1 MNVLV
6 TGATGY
12 MGGLLTP
19 LLLAQGHAVTC
30 LVRDPSRLTGE
41 QWDRV
46 RLVRADALL
55 PETLA
60 GAFHGID
67 IAYYLIHSMTAGEQ
81 GFEERDRC
89 AARNFATAAK
99 AAGVKRMVYL
109 GGLGG
114 HAGKLSPHLQS
125 RQETGEVLRKYGPP
139 VTEFRAAI
147 VVGNGSTS
155 FEIIRFLTERL
166 PLMVCPRWVVTRVQP
181 IAVADVLGYLLAAL
195 DEPCAAGQVIEIG
208 GATVET
214 YSSMMRTYAAVR
226 GLRRRL
232 LRVPVLTPRLSSY
245 WLDLVTPIPPAI
257 SRPLIEGLRSEVVC
271 SGNRAAEV
279 FPGIHPVGYEEAVRQ
294 ALNRGPGKDPP
305 LEAGRK
311 HALVRSQGLI
321 RDIRQT
327 VIHADTASVFA
338 VVEKIGGHRGWLYAN
353 PLWSLR
359 GLIDRAF
366 GGIGMRRGR
375 CDPDAMRSNDVVDFW
390 RIDVVE
396 PGRLIRLRAELKLPG
411 RAWLQFQFTPHSVG
425 TLLRT
430 TAIFE
435 PLGLLGELYWSAL
448 YPVHALIFKGMHRAI
463 ASTVEIR
470 TGRISPKTT

>member
-1 MNVLV
+1 MNILV

-30 LVRDPSRLTGE
+30 LVRDPSRLSGQ

-60 GAFHGID
+60 EAFDGID
-67 IAYYLIHSMTAGEQ
+67 IAYYLIHSMTGGER

-89 AARNFATAAK
+89 AAQNFAAAAK
-99 AAGVKRMVYL
+99 AAGVKRIVYL

-114 HAGKLSPHLQS
+114 HAGKLSSHLQS
-125 RQETGEVLRKYGPP
+125 RQETGEVLRAYGPA
-139 VTEFRAAI
+139 VTEFRAAVI
-147 VVGNGSTS
+147 VGNGSTS
-155 FEIIRFLTERL
+155 FEIIRYLTERL
-166 PLMVCPRWVVTRVQP
+166 PIMVCPRWVVTRVQP
-181 IAVADVLGYLLAAL
+181 IAVADVLAYLLAAL
-195 DEPCAAGQVIEIG
+195 DEPRAAGQVFEIG

-214 YSSMMRTYAAVR
+214 YASMMRTYAAVR

-271 SGNRAAEV
+271 SNNRAPEV

-294 ALNRGPGKDPP
+294 TVNRGPGKDPP
-305 LEAGRK
+305 LEVGQKR
-311 HALVRSQGLI
+311 ALVRSRGLI

-327 VIHADTASVFA
+327 VIQADPASVFA
-338 VVEKIGGHRGWLYAN
+338 IVEKIGGSRGWFYAN
-353 PLWSLR
+353 SLWSLR

-375 CDPDAMRSNDVVDFW
+375 SHPDTLSINDAVDFW
-390 RIDVVE
+390 RVDAVE
-396 PGRLIRLRAELKLPG
+396 PGRLIRLRAEIKLPG
-411 RAWLQFQFTPHSVG
+411 RAWLQFQFTPRGGG

-435 PLGLLGELYWSAL
+435 PLGLLGELYWFVL
-448 YPVHALIFKGMHRAI
+448 YPVHAFILNGMHRAI
-463 ASTVEIR
+463 AAAAEGLKDSR
-470 TGRISPKTT
+470 

>member
-1 MNVLV
+1 M
-6 TGATGY
+6 
-12 MGGLLTP
+12 
-19 LLLAQGHAVTC
+19 VTC
-30 LVRDPSRLTGE
+30 LARDPSRLTGE
-41 QWDRV
+41 QWGRV

-55 PETLA
+55 PETIV
-60 GAFHGID
+60 GAFDGID
-67 IAYYLIHSMTAGEQ
+67 IAYYLIHSMTGGEQ

-89 AARNFATAAK
+89 AARNFAAAAK
-99 AAGVKRMVYL
+99 AAGVKRIVYL

-114 HAGKLSPHLQS
+114 HTGKLSSHLQS
-125 RQETGEVLRKYGPP
+125 RHETGEVLREYGPP

-147 VVGNGSTS
+147 IVGNGSTS
-155 FEIIRFLTERL
+155 FEIIRYLTERL

-181 IAVADVLGYLLAAL
+181 IAVADVLAYLLAAL
-195 DEPCAAGQVIEIG
+195 DEPCAAGQVFEIG

-214 YSSMMRTYAAVR
+214 YASMMRTYAAVR

-271 SGNRAAEV
+271 TNNWAADV

-294 ALNRGPGKDPP
+294 TVNRGPGGDPP
-305 LEAGRK
+305 LEARQK
-311 HALVRSQGLI
+311 HALMRSQGLI

-327 VIHADTASVFA
+327 VIRAEPHSVFA
-338 VVEKIGGHRGWLYAN
+338 IVEKIGGDRGWFYAN
-353 PLWSLR
+353 SLWDLR
-359 GLIDRAF
+359 GLIDRAL

-375 CDPDAMRSNDVVDFW
+375 SHPNTLSTNDVVDFW
-390 RIDVVE
+390 RVDAVE
-396 PGRLIRLRAELKLPG
+396 PDRLIRLQAEMKLPG
-411 RAWLQFQFTPHSVG
+411 RAWLQFQFTPHGGG

-435 PLGLLGELYWSAL
+435 PLGLLGEIYWSAL
-448 YPVHALIFKGMHRAI
+448 YPAHAFIFNGMHRAI
-463 ASTVEIR
+463 ANLAELGPGTLPPTI
-470 TGRISPKTT
+470 T